1 MRRWYLLLLLPFAG
15 LLYPPLYATEDPE
28 LFGFPFFYW
37 YQFAWVPV
45 TALVTYLV
53 YRKTRPNDESPA
65 DRDGGRFRR
74 ETAS

>member
-15 LLYPPLYATEDPE
+15 LLYPPLYSTEDPE

-45 TALVTYLV
+45 TALLTYFV
-53 YRKTRPNDESPA
+53 YRKTRPGDDSAA
-65 DRDGGRFRR
+65 DRGSRRFRR